1 MNTYNIIFFLTNI
14 PGQKARDADRE
25 RIKRLRDVS
34 QPNFVVS
41 NGGSQR
47 DQRGDLASLPQVISP
62 PYEILKGIVNQTYY
76 YYLFYLID

>member
-1 MNTYNIIFFLTNI
+1 MNTSNNILFLSNI

-34 QPNFVVS
+34 RSNLVVS

-47 DQRGDLASLPQVISP
+47 DQRGDLASLPQVISSSTK
-62 PYEILKGIVNQTYY
+62 IL
-76 YYLFYLID
+76 